1 MTVDQILDAVRA
13 CAQGQEPSIDISILL
28 RDHKCYGMIIPKDDA
43 KGQMER
49 IVNLVAIKARYRSCE
64 SFFKNATFPY
74 AVIKGAVLSSVM
86 YNDPTL
92 RVSGDIDILIRRQD
106 ADEAKRLMRS
116 LGFIQGRITDRGI
129 EPFSRQEI
137 LYQTSTSHQ
146 MAPFV
151 RETGNPF
158 CPYINVDI
166 NTDILWGECEYRADM
181 DEVLSQKE
189 KYTLFNIDFYKLTS
203 EMEFIALCLHHYK
216 DMNSIYLLAK
226 GGLNLGLFCD
236 IYFYLRNLRPSIEK
250 IRTLSQKLNVVRY
263 IYVCLVHT
271 VEIFADP
278 ILCPYI
284 EALEDERDASLLNSF
299 GLNDKERKQWD
310 ITLAE
315 RLFHANLL
323 QYIHP
328 FLTDADIKKICINY
342 KNM

>member
-43 KGQMER
+43 RGQMER
-49 IVNLVAIKARYRSCE
+49 IVNLVAIKERYRSCE
-64 SFFKNATFPY
+64 SFFKNASFPY
-74 AVIKGAVLSSVM
+74 AVVKGAVLSSVM
-86 YNDPTL
+86 YNDPLL

-137 LYQTSTSHQ
+137 LYQISTSHQ

-151 RETGNPF
+151 RETGNLL

-166 NTDILWGECEYRADM
+166 NTDILWGECEYRSDM
-181 DEVLSQKE
+181 DEVFSQRE
-189 KYTLFNIDFYKLTS
+189 EYTLFDINFYKLTP

-216 DMNSIYLLAK
+216 DMNSIYLLYQR
-226 GGLNLGLFCD
+226 GLNLGLLCD
-236 IYFYLRNLRPSIEK
+236 IYFYVRNVHPTADK
-250 IRTLSQKLNVVRY
+250 IAALARKLNVARY

-271 VEIFADP
+271 MEIFADP
-278 ILCPYI
+278 IL
-284 EALEDERDASLLNSF
+284 
-299 GLNDKERKQWD
+299 
-310 ITLAE
+310 
-315 RLFHANLL
+315 AN
-323 QYIHP
+323 
-328 FLTDADIKKICINY
+328 
-342 KNM
+342 